1 MDNPKNTP
9 PTRRTA
15 IPTCPKTSLPG
26 PKTTTLVPSRPKNR
40 QFSLFLPS
48 AGVFSNAFFFLSWNS
63 RNFAA
68 LISITMLA
76 VVKIAGQQFKV
87 QKDQTLYVPRIAGNA
102 GDKVEFG
109 EVLLSD
115 LKTAA
120 GDSLAVGK
128 DVKAVIKAEIIDH
141 VQGDKVIAF
150 KMKRRKGFRKKHGHR
165 THYTKIRINEI
176 A

>member
-1 MDNPKNTP
+1 LRFP
-9 PTRRTA
+9 
-15 IPTCPKTSLPG
+15 
-26 PKTTTLVPSRPKNR
+26 
-40 QFSLFLPS
+40 
-48 AGVFSNAFFFLSWNS
+48 FFFIQIS

-68 LISITMLA
+68 LISDPRGSTKIIFMLA

-109 EVLLSD
+109 EVLLSHGND
-115 LKTAA
+115 VL
-120 GDSLAVGK
+120 SVGK
-128 DVKAVIKAEIIDH
+128 DVKTVIKAEIIDH